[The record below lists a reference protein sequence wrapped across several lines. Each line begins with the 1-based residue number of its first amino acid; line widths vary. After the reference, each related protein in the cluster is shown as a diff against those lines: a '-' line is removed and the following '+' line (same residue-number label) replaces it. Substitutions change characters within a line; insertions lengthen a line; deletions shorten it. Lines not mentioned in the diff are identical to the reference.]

1 MERSR
6 YKICEPTHPH
16 FITCTILHW
25 IPIFKRTQTTDIIFQ
40 SLKYLQKEN
49 IKTILEQLAF
59 YKKAHKKQ
67 TTYQLWQEG
76 IRPKLIQDEK
86 MMMQKIEY
94 IYSNPVKRGY
104 VDNAIHWRYSSARN
118 YYDMTGL
125 IDVKRIY

>member
-6 YKICEPTHPH
+6 YKICKPTHPH

-94 IYSNPVKRGY
+94 IYSNSVKRGY